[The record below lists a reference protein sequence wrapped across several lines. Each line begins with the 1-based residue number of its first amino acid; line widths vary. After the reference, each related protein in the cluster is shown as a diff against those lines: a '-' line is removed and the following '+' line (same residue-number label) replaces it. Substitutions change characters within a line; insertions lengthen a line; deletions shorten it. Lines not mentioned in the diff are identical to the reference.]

1 MIGKN
6 PRRLIGR
13 LAGSLVSG
21 NRSGV
26 VDVVTG
32 WRSHLEPKAQSPKG
46 IKCFDFGGVGLGIVA
61 ALEKSG
67 DRVGET
73 PANIA
78 LFSRKMS
85 RSNPIP
91 VKNPLKF
98 GGYLEEFEMG
108 SLEEYTIVTSYGP
121 DNHYTK
127 VYYGGMEHGRKGDE
141 RAPFRIQSSGTSTR
155 ASVFHISP
163 PRLGDFDG
171 APAADFLSS
180 CNLCK
185 KQLHGKDIY
194 MYRGD
199 KAFCSSECRY
209 SQIVMDE
216 RKEKCRSENSR
227 PVEVSSSPLSNGHV
241 FTTGILAI

>member
-6 PRRLIGR
+6 PKPVIGI

-21 NRSGV
+21 NRSGI
-26 VDVVTG
+26 VDVVTSS
-32 WRSHLEPKAQSPKG
+32 RSHLEPRAQSPRG

-67 DRVGET
+67 DRGGET

-78 LFSRKMS
+78 LFNRNMS

-91 VKNPLKF
+91 VKNPLRV
-98 GGYLEEFEMG
+98 GGYLEEFDME
-108 SLEEYTIVTSYGP
+108 SSEEYTVVTSHGP
-121 DNHYTK
+121 DTHCTK
-127 VYYGGMEHGRKGDE
+127 VYYSGIEHGRKGHE
-141 RAPFRIQSSGTSTR
+141 RAPFRIQSSK

-163 PRLGDFDG
+163 PRFWDVAG
-171 APAADFLSS
+171 APATDFLSS

-209 SQIVMDE
+209 SQIVKDE
-216 RKEKCRSENSR
+216 GTEKCRSESSR
-227 PVEVSSSPLSNGHV
+227 SVEVSSSPLSNGHV
-241 FTTGILAI
+241 FTTTGILAI

>member
-6 PRRLIGR
+6 PKPVIGI

-21 NRSGV
+21 IS
-26 VDVVTG
+26 DVVTG
-32 WRSHLEPKAQSPKG
+32 STSHLEPKAQSPKG
-46 IKCFDFGGVGLGIVA
+46 LKCFDFGGVGLGIVA

-73 PANIA
+73 PANTA
-78 LFSRKMS
+78 LFNRKMS

-91 VKNPLKF
+91 VENPLRV
-98 GGYLEEFEMG
+98 GGYLEEFEME
-108 SLEEYTIVTSYGP
+108 SSEDYTIVTSHGP

-127 VYYGGMEHGRKGDE
+127 VYYGGIEDGRKGDE
-141 RAPFRIQSSGTSTR
+141 RAPCRIQSSGTSTR

-163 PRLGDFDG
+163 PRLGDFAG
-171 APAADFLSS
+171 APAIDFLSS

-209 SQIVMDE
+209 SQIVTDE

-227 PVEVSSSPLSNGHV
+227 TVEVSSSPLSNGHV

>member
-6 PRRLIGR
+6 PKPMIGI

-21 NRSGV
+21 NRSGI
-26 VDVVTG
+26 VDAVTSS
-32 WRSHLEPKAQSPKG
+32 RSHSEPKAQSPRAL
-46 IKCFDFGGVGLGIVA
+46 KCFDFGGVGLGIVA

-73 PANIA
+73 PANAA
-78 LFSRKMS
+78 LFNRKAS

-91 VKNPLKF
+91 VKNPF
-98 GGYLEEFEMG
+98 RAVEEFEME
-108 SLEEYTIVTSYGP
+108 SSEEYTIVTSHGP
-121 DNHYTK
+121 DNHNTTK
-127 VYYGGMEHGRKGDE
+127 VYYGGIIERGRKGDE
-141 RAPFRIQSSGTSTR
+141 RAPFRIQR

-163 PRLGDFDG
+163 PRLGDVAG
-171 APAADFLSS
+171 APATDFLSS

-199 KAFCSSECRY
+199 RAFCSSECRY

-216 RKEKCRSENSR
+216 RKDKCRSDSSR
-227 PVEVSSSPLSNGHV
+227 PVVEVSSSPLSNGHV
-241 FTTGILAI
+241 FTTGILAT

>member
-6 PRRLIGR
+6 PKPVIGI
-13 LAGSLVSG
+13 LAGSFVSG
-21 NRSGV
+21 NRSGI
-26 VDVVTG
+26 VDVVASSRG
-32 WRSHLEPKAQSPKG
+32 HLEPKAQSPRGLKH
-46 IKCFDFGGVGLGIVA
+46 FDFGGVGLGIVA

-78 LFSRKMS
+78 LFNRNMS

-91 VKNPLKF
+91 VKNPLRV
-98 GGYLEEFEMG
+98 GGYLEDFEME
-108 SLEEYTIVTSYGP
+108 SSEEYTIVTSHGP
-121 DNHYTK
+121 DKPYTK
-127 VYYGGMEHGRKGDE
+127 VYYGVIGHGRKGDE
-141 RAPFRIQSSGTSTR
+141 RAPFRIQSSEANNR
-155 ASVFHISP
+155 ASVFYISP
-163 PRLGDFDG
+163 PRLGDVSG
-171 APAADFLSS
+171 APATDFLSS

-209 SQIVMDE
+209 SQIVIDE
-216 RKEKCRSENSR
+216 RKENCRSESSR